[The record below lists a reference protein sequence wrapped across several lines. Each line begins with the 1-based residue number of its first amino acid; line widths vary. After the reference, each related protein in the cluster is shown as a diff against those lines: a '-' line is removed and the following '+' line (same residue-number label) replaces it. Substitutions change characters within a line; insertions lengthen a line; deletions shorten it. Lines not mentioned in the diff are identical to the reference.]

1 MDRRKEPNEKAIE
14 LLVKTLPG
22 CELSNEDSANILNI
36 YGDLIGL
43 ENSQSNIELMMSQKQ
58 ACDNQFDKEKNLTFL
73 INHSKHYEVLNSLF
87 RLIAAANVSN
97 AEAERTFSALKRIKM
112 PLRSTMK
119 EDRLNSIV
127 MAAMNADLL
136 PETENIFI
144 EFVNRAVGC
153 SRRVN

>member
-87 RLIAAANVSN
+87 RLIATANVSN

-112 PLRSTMK
+112 P
-119 EDRLNSIV
+119 
-127 MAAMNADLL
+127 
-136 PETENIFI
+136 
-144 EFVNRAVGC
+144 
-153 SRRVN
+153 